1 MIRIC
6 ARLSALLALL
16 VAWGF
21 AAGDRLPVPSLP
33 QARAAAPASV
43 DPGSYD
49 LASLSVFNRV
59 VLLVKDNY
67 FDPKRVEPASMLVDA
82 LDYVEKTVPEVLVDG
97 DAAAGKVKVTVGAES
112 KVFEIGDVDSIF
124 KMSMRLHQVMGFV
137 QGRLGATKD
146 EKELREIEYALVNGM
161 LSSLD
166 PHSIL
171 LKPEY
176 FKEMKLSTKGEFG
189 GLGFV
194 ISMREGDLTVMKVLK
209 GTKENPT
216 PALRAGIKPKD
227 RILRI
232 GAESTVNMD
241 LNSAVERLRGRPG
254 SKIAIT
260 VQREGWPEPRQL
272 TLARAKIE
280 IESVESR
287 LLSNDVGYVRIKN
300 FQGNTSRD
308 LTSQLRALRAQAGGK
323 LAGVVLDLRGNPGGL
338 LEQAIQVSDVFVESG
353 TIVTTVGMSDK
364 LREVKKARAEDTE
377 SQLPVAVLVNSGS
390 ASASEIV
397 SGALKNLDRA
407 VVIGRTTFGKGSVQV
422 LYDFPDDSALKLTIA
437 QYLTPGDVSIQET
450 GITPDVELI
459 PARVTKDDV
468 SAFAPPRTMR
478 EADLDHHLTNPG
490 LPHDPGSPDGAVEER
505 PSAKPTEQALYT
517 LRYLRPEK
525 PGEEEEDAEAEPEFE
540 DDELTDEFL
549 SEYQITFARDLLL
562 AAPYAKR
569 SQMLKAMDGF
579 VHQQE
584 QAQEGKI
591 GQAIQALGIDWS
603 AGPSAGAKLVAT
615 VRPGPTAKVK
625 AGDELLLD
633 VQVKNEGT
641 APFHRLRAW
650 TESEGNPLVDRREF
664 LFGAVPPGATRTWT
678 VPVELPRDLASRRD
692 PVTVKFADGSGEVL
706 HEARAEVDIVEL
718 PKPQFAFSYQ
728 VIDQGGD
735 GDGLPDPGE
744 KLIIAV
750 DVKNAGPGASSD
762 VTFGSL
768 KNEADEKVFLSKGR
782 YKYGAIE
789 PGQTVHGT
797 FELEL
802 KPGYA
807 EATMPLRFTVFDEK
821 LEELLVEKLEIPVDR
836 SGLASLPLKGSLKA
850 AFDLPIRGAPLEGAP
865 AVAVAKKGSILPV
878 DGKVG
883 PFARVEWAKGRFGFV
898 TLPEGEKLLPPG
910 KPSLAGVQAEMW
922 RTPPH
927 IAIDVDTSAGG
938 AVVESDR
945 FTLSGTVTDPD
956 LRDVYVFVNDQ
967 KVYFS
972 PGGTEPLRFT
982 ADFPL
987 KEGSNHVVVVAREG
1001 EELAARRAFTVLR
1014 RVPATVAGTTKTTAP
1029 TQAPTNRAPGAP

>member
-1 MIRIC
+1 MIRLS

-21 AAGDRLPVPSLP
+21 AAGDRLPMPSLP
-33 QARAAAPASV
+33 EAKAAVAATAEA
-43 DPGSYD
+43 GGHD

-67 FDPKRVEPASMLVDA
+67 FDPKRIEPARMLVDS

-97 DAAAGKVKVTVGAES
+97 DVEAGKVKVTVGSQS

-137 QGRLGATKD
+137 QAHLGPGKD
-146 EKELREIEYALVNGM
+146 AKELREIEYALVNGM

-166 PHSIL
+166 PHSVL

-176 FKEMKLSTKGEFG
+176 FQEMKLSTKGEFG

-194 ISMREGDLTVMKVLK
+194 ISMREGNLTVMKVLK

-216 PALRAGIKPKD
+216 PAMKAGIKPKD

-232 GAESTVNMD
+232 ADESTVNMD

-260 VQREGWPEPRQL
+260 VHRDGWPEPRVM

-280 IESVESR
+280 VQSVESK
-287 LLSNDVGYVRIKN
+287 LLAGNVGYVRITN
-300 FQGNTSRD
+300 FQGNTARD
-308 LTSQLRALRAQAGGK
+308 LIAQLGALRNQAGGK

-338 LEQAIQVSDVFVESG
+338 LEQAIQVSDVFLEKG

-364 LREVKKARAEDTE
+364 LREVKKARADGTE
-377 SQLPVAVLVNSGS
+377 KDLPVAVLVNSGS

-397 SGALKNLDRA
+397 SGALKNLNRA

-422 LYDFPDDSALKLTIA
+422 LYDFPDESALKLTIA
-437 QYLTPGDVSIQET
+437 QYLTPGDLSIQET

-459 PARVTKDDV
+459 PARVTKDNV
-468 SAFAPPRTMR
+468 SAFAPPKTMR
-478 EADLDHHLTNPG
+478 EADLDHHLANPG
-490 LPHDPGSPDGAVEER
+490 LPGVEKLEEEGPQAR
-505 PSAKPTEQALYT
+505 PTEKALYA

-525 PGEEEEDAEAEPEFE
+525 EGEEEDEALEYQ
-540 DDELTDEFL
+540 DDELTEEFL
-549 SEYQITFARDLLL
+549 SDFQITFARDLLL
-562 AAPYAKR
+562 AAPHADRAK
-569 SQMLKAMDGF
+569 MLKAMETF
-579 VHQQE
+579 VPQQE
-584 QAQEGKI
+584 RAQATKI
-591 GQAIQALGIDWS
+591 GQAIQALGIDWTD
-603 AGPSAGAKLVAT
+603 GPSAGAKLAAT
-615 VRPGPTAKVK
+615 VLPTPKVK
-625 AGDELLLD
+625 AGEKLVLA
-633 VQVKNEGT
+633 VEVKNEGT
-641 APFHRLRAW
+641 APFRRLRAW
-650 TESEGNPLVDRREF
+650 TESESNPYLDRREF
-664 LFGAVPPGATRTWT
+664 LFGTVAPGASRTWT
-678 VPVELPRDLASRRD
+678 VPVELPEDLASRRD
-692 PVTVKFADGSGEVL
+692 PVVVKFADGAGEVI
-706 HEARAEVDIVEL
+706 HEARVEVDIVEL

-728 VIDQGGD
+728 VLDREGD

-744 KLIIAV
+744 KLVIAV
-750 DVKNAGPGASSD
+750 DIENTGAGPSSE

-782 YKYGAIE
+782 FKYGAIP

-802 KPGYA
+802 KPGYTG
-807 EATMPLRFTVFDEK
+807 ETMPLRLTVFDEK
-821 LEELLVEKLEIPVDR
+821 LEEILVERLEIPVDR
-836 SGLASLPLKGSLKA
+836 SGLAARPAKGSLEATGDLAIRA
-850 AFDLPIRGAPLEGAP
+850 APLDGAPTVARAKQGA
-865 AVAVAKKGSILPV
+865 ILPV

-883 PFARVEWAKGRFGFV
+883 EYARVEWAKGRFGFV
-898 TLPEGEKLLPPG
+898 PLKAGQDLLPPK
-910 KPSLAGVQAEMW
+910 KPVLAGVKPEMW
-922 RTPPH
+922 RIPPK
-927 IAIDVDTSAGG
+927 IDLDLDTSAGG
-938 AVVESDR
+938 AAVEEDR
-945 FTLSGTVTDPD
+945 FSLSGTVTDPD

-972 PGGTEPLRFT
+972 PGGQEPLRFT

-1001 EELAARRAFTVLR
+1001 EELASRRAFTVLR
-1014 RVPATVAGTTKTTAP
+1014 RPSAAVAAGAKA
-1029 TQAPTNRAPGAP
+1029 AAPGSAPEAEGRTVSPR

>member
-1 MIRIC
+1 MIRIS

-33 QARAAAPASV
+33 EAKAAVPATADS
-43 DPGSYD
+43 GSYD

-67 FDPKRVEPASMLVDA
+67 FDPKRIDPARMLVDS

-97 DAAAGKVKVTVGAES
+97 DVEAGKVEVTVGAQS

-137 QGRLGATKD
+137 QAHLGPDKD
-146 EKELREIEYALVNGM
+146 AKEIREIEYALVNGM

-166 PHSIL
+166 PHSVL

-176 FKEMKLSTKGEFG
+176 FQEMKLSTKGEFG

-216 PALRAGIKPKD
+216 PALKAGIKPKD
-227 RILRI
+227 KILRI
-232 GAESTVNMD
+232 GDESTVNMD

-260 VQREGWPEPRQL
+260 VHREGWPEPRVM

-280 IESVESR
+280 VQSVESK
-287 LLSNDVGYVRIKN
+287 LLAGNVGYVRITN
-300 FQGNTSRD
+300 FQGNTARD
-308 LTSQLRALRAQAGGK
+308 LTAQLTALRNQAGGK

-338 LEQAIQVSDVFVESG
+338 LEQAIQVSDVFLEKG

-364 LREVKKARAEDTE
+364 LREVKKARAEGTE
-377 SQLPVAVLVNSGS
+377 KDLPVAVLVNSGS

-397 SGALKNLDRA
+397 SGALKNLNRA

-422 LYDFPDDSALKLTIA
+422 LYDFPDESALKLTIA
-437 QYLTPGDVSIQET
+437 QYLTPGDLSIQET

-459 PARVTKDDV
+459 PARVTKDNV
-468 SAFAPPRTMR
+468 SAFAPPKSMR
-478 EADLDHHLTNPG
+478 EADLDHHLANPG
-490 LPHDPGSPDGAVEER
+490 LPGVEQVEEEGPQAR
-505 PSAKPTEQALYT
+505 PTEKALYA

-525 PGEEEEDAEAEPEFE
+525 EGEEEDEALEFQ
-540 DDELTDEFL
+540 DDELTAEFL
-549 SEYQITFARDLLL
+549 SDYQITFARDLLL
-562 AAPYAKR
+562 AAPFADRTK
-569 SQMLKAMDGF
+569 MLKAMETF
-579 VHQQE
+579 VP
-584 QAQEGKI
+584 AQERAQTAKI
-591 GQAIQALGIDWS
+591 GQAIQALGVDW
-603 AGPSAGAKLVAT
+603 ADGTSAGAKLVAT
-615 VRPGPTAKVK
+615 VRPAPKVK
-625 AGDELLLD
+625 AGEKLTLAVD
-633 VQVKNEGT
+633 VKNEGT

-650 TESEGNPLVDRREF
+650 TESESNPYLDRREF
-664 LFGAVPPGATRTWT
+664 LFGTVAPGASRSWT
-678 VPVELPRDLASRRD
+678 VPVELPEDLASRRD
-692 PVTVKFADGSGEVL
+692 PVVVKFTDGAGEVI
-706 HEARAEVDIVEL
+706 HEERIEVDIVEL

-728 VIDQGGD
+728 VLDREGD

-744 KLIIAV
+744 KLVIAV
-750 DVKNAGPGASSD
+750 DLENTGAGPSSE

-782 YKYGAIE
+782 YKYGAIK

-802 KPGYA
+802 KPGYTQ
-807 EATMPLRFTVFDEK
+807 ETMPLRLTVFDEK
-821 LEELLVEKLEIPVDR
+821 LEEILVERLEIPVDR
-836 SGLASLPLKGSLKA
+836 SGLAIQPAKGSIEVAEELA
-850 AFDLPIRGAPLEGAP
+850 IRAAPLDGAP
-865 AVAVAKKGSILPV
+865 AVATAMKGAILPV

-883 PFARVEWAKGRFGFV
+883 GFARVEWAKGRFGFV
-898 TLPEGEKLLPPG
+898 TLKDGQGLLPPK
-910 KPSLAGVQAEMW
+910 KPVLAGVQPKMW
-922 RTPPH
+922 RIPPK
-927 IAIDVDTSAGG
+927 IDLDLDTSAGG
-938 AVVESDR
+938 AAVEEDR
-945 FTLSGTVTDPD
+945 FSLSGTVTDPD

-972 PGGTEPLRFT
+972 PGGQEPLRFT

-1001 EELAARRAFTVLR
+1001 EELASRRAFTVLR
-1014 RVPATVAGTTKTTAP
+1014 RTPAAVAAGAKAAAP
-1029 TQAPTNRAPGAP
+1029 ASTPEAEGAVSPR